1 MNHYYASL
9 LKGECIWH
17 YDVSAQGLK
26 GFLGLEI
33 VHLLTVT
40 SLSLEV
46 LYPLSLSKSII
57 SDSFKTPEDTFLNS
71 KISKE
76 ALLH

>member
-9 LKGECIWH
+9 LKEECIWH

-46 LYPLSLSKSII
+46 LYLV
-57 SDSFKTPEDTFLNS
+57 
-71 KISKE
+71 
-76 ALLH
+76 